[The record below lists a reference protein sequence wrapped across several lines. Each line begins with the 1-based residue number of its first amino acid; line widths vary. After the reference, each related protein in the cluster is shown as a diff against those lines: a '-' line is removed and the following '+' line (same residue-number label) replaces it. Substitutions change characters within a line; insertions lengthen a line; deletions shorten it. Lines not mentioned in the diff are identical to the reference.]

1 MGIGKS
7 NDYTFLPAFLI
18 ELAHGGARAS
28 EWFENLSG
36 ESNSPGDSNRAEN
49 RESRGRHL
57 KI

>member
-18 ELAHGGARAS
+18 ELAHGRVWAS

-49 RESRGRHL
+49 HESRGIYL
-57 KI
+57 KT